1 MFYYVDYK
9 NLKLV
14 KSETKID
21 TSIYGQSMLAEYNS
35 LSSAGIAFKN
45 HLNLL
50 KKDYYEFISQKWQYA
65 DNFK

>member
-1 MFYYVDYK
+1 MFYYVDYE

-14 KSETKID
+14 KSETEID
-21 TSIYGQSMLAEYNS
+21 TSIYGKSMFKKYGS
-35 LSSAGIAFKN
+35 LSAARIAFKN

-50 KKDYYEFISQKWQYA
+50 KKEYNEFISQKWQYA